1 LIEEH
6 SKKNMAT
13 YTPPPYFPQ
22 NIAPPDP
29 EEMRKRR
36 MRFYGCIGL
45 LMVGLIGALVG
56 LAVLVKW
63 LV

>member
-1 LIEEH
+1 
-6 SKKNMAT
+6 MAT
-13 YTPPPYFPQ
+13 HTPPPYFPQ
-22 NIAPPDP
+22 NITPP

-45 LMVGLIGALVG
+45 LIVGLIGSLVG
-56 LAVLVKW
+56 LMVLIKW